1 MGVGYPGS
9 EGDRVF
15 ASLAV
20 FFRSLAFIADA
31 SEATPE
37 REAVR

>member
-1 MGVGYPGS
+1 MDVGYPGS

-15 ASLAV
+15 ASLAA
-20 FFRSLAFIADA
+20 FRSLAFIADA
-31 SEATPE
+31 SEVTPE